1 MKQHQNKQRGLNGEQ
16 LVVDRLVKEGCEI
29 LARNYTKQYGE
40 VDIIAKNNE
49 AICFIEVKTRYN
61 PLFDPTE
68 LISLSKQKR
77 IIAVA
82 KDFLAT
88 HTIPDDM
95 VCRFD
100 VAFVIETKNGTSVS
114 YIANAFTE

>member
-1 MKQHQNKQRGLNGEQ
+1 MKQRSNRQTGLQGEQ
-16 LVVDRLVKEGCEI
+16 LIVDRLTKKGFEI

-40 VDIIAKNNE
+40 VDIIAKNQDTL
-49 AICFIEVKTRYN
+49 CFIEVKARYN
-61 PLFDPTE
+61 PLFDPAE
-68 LISLSKQKR
+68 LISRSKQKR

-95 VCRFD
+95 ICRFD
-100 VAFVIETKNGTSVS
+100 VAFVIETKNGTTVS